1 MWSNFRVWPLEK
13 LNKRMKMKKIVA
25 LGALLW
31 ASVSLFGQE
40 YSTNKEGSAYKFEK
54 IAHLDATPVLSQ
66 GSTGT
71 CWSFSALSFFES
83 ELERMGKKGHDLAE
97 MYIVYQAYLG
107 KAEKYIRTDGNT
119 NFDEGGAFHD
129 IPWVIKRYGIVP
141 AEAYPGLN
149 YGTARHTH
157 DELSEV
163 LKGTVNAILK
173 VRNDLSGNTGM
184 STAWPAAIRGVL
196 NAYLGEVPE
205 KVEDFKFTVE
215 GKEYNP
221 LTYRDALGLN
231 MDDYISLTS
240 FSNHPFY
247 AECQLAIADNWAWGS
262 SYNVPLNDLWE
273 AAKYALKEGY
283 TFAWGSDVSE
293 DYFSFRSALAV
304 VPKDKSTIMVSGK
317 NNRNFSDAGAEKQAD
332 CFMEPVEEEVITQ
345 EMRQKGYDSKLTT
358 DDHGM
363 HAVGLYK
370 DQKGTEYLLVKNS
383 WGTGNY
389 CDGYFYASEAFFK
402 YKTINIYLHKNA
414 LSKDLKKKLN
424 L

>member
-1 MWSNFRVWPLEK
+1 
-13 LNKRMKMKKIVA
+13 MKMKKA
-25 LGALLW
+25 LVVGALLL
-31 ASVSLFGQE
+31 ASIGASAQD
-40 YSTNKEGSAYKFEK
+40 YSTNKEGSKYKFEE

-66 GSTGT
+66 GWTGT

-83 ELERMGKKGHDLAE
+83 ELDRLGKEGHNLAE
-97 MYIVYQAYLG
+97 MWIVYHAYLG

-141 AEAYPGLN
+141 AEAFTGLN
-149 YGTARHTH
+149 YGTERHTH
-157 DELSEV
+157 AELSEV
-163 LKGTVNAILK
+163 LKGTVKGIMKAREEMS
-173 VRNDLSGNTGM
+173 RNGALS
-184 STAWPAAIRGVL
+184 SSWKSALRGVL

-205 KVEDFKFTVE
+205 NLEEFKFNVD

-221 LTYRDALGLN
+221 ISYRDELGLN

-247 AECQLAIADNWAWGS
+247 SECQLAIADNWAWGN
-262 SYNVPLNDLWE
+262 SYNVPLDDLW
-273 AAKYALKEGY
+273 AAAEYSLKEGY

-293 DYFSFRSALAV
+293 DYFSFRSGLAV
-304 VPKDKSTIMVSGK
+304 VPKDKSTIVVSGK
-317 NNRNFSDAGAEKQAD
+317 NNRNFSDAGSEKQSN

-345 EMRQKGYDSKLTT
+345 EMRQEGYDNKQTT

-370 DQKGTEYLLVKNS
+370 DQNGTKYLLIKNS
-383 WGTGNY
+383 WGTGND

-402 YKTINIYLHKNA
+402 YKTINIYLHKDA
-414 LSKDLKKKLN
+414 LSKDLKKKLDM
-424 L
+424 